1 MNPLIEERRE
11 QLEELCRRYGVQR
24 LEVFGSAA
32 GDRFDLQ
39 RSELDFLVVFT
50 PTAAAEH
57 GGRYFGLLEAL
68 QDLFARDIDLIELSA
83 IRNPYFRQG
92 IESSRTVVYAA

>member
-39 RSELDFLVVFT
+39 RSDLDFLVVFT

-57 GGRYFGLLEAL
+57 AGRFFGLLEAL